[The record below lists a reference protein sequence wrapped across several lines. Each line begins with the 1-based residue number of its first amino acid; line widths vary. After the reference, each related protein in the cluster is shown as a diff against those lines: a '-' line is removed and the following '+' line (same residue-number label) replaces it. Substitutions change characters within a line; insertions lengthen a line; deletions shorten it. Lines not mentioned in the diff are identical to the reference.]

1 MQNSRPPLRK
11 LPDIFMQLKE
21 DFKQI
26 ILNNIDTLFGLEFY
40 QEQMYFILKLTN
52 GKQKLQIVNFLMFIL
67 QLIECLFHIFLMM
80 ETPKILEVTLMK
92 NK

>member
-52 GKQKLQIVNFLMFIL
+52 GKQKLQIVNFFNVHPTTDRIFIPY
-67 QLIECLFHIFLMM
+67 FLNDGNT
-80 ETPKILEVTLMK
+80 ENTGSDVNEE
-92 NK
+92 